1 MLLRPTVPIVSLS
14 LFLLLFLF
22 IAFPSADG
30 FGVERAVREKRGW
43 PWDWIGKQACKT
55 AANCKCKDGKSWAKC
70 VKSEGYAA
78 SNCCDKN
85 YVWACC
91 GKKPKH

>member
-1 MLLRPTVPIVSLS
+1 MSLLRPQP
-14 LFLLLFLF
+14 LLLLAALCLSFALLF
-22 IAFPSADG
+22 VTSSEEG
-30 FGVERAVREKRGW
+30 GRVKRGGW
-43 PWDWIGKQACKT
+43 PWDWAGKQLCKT
-55 AANCKCKDGKSWAKC
+55 TIDCKCADGKSWAKC

>member
-1 MLLRPTVPIVSLS
+1 MVASSDANANANAEAEPEAGRV
-14 LFLLLFLF
+14 
-22 IAFPSADG
+22 
-30 FGVERAVREKRGW
+30 KRDW
-43 PWDWIGKQACKT
+43 PWEWIGKQACKT
-55 AANCKCKDGKSWAKC
+55 SANCKCSDGKNWAKC

-91 GKKPKH
+91 GKKPQH